1 MSRIRDAFDVI
12 APAPP
17 CPPCA
22 RRSRARRLAAL
33 AGLLACTSL
42 AVQAGDCTITTT
54 PINFGVYDPI
64 TGSGPVDSTGT
75 VRLQCSATDF
85 GELLVGV
92 NVSIALSQGSS
103 GSYAA
108 RTLRQPPGS
117 ALQYNLYTTAART
130 TVWGNG
136 SGGTSTVGGAVGGF
150 FSGQPSPRSFTIF
163 GRVPAG
169 QDPNLGLH
177 SDTITVTV
185 VF

>member
-1 MSRIRDAFDVI
+1 MSTRRPGPAAI
-12 APAPP
+12 ATQSA
-17 CPPCA
+17 A
-22 RRSRARRLAAL
+22 RRARRLGAL

-42 AVQAGDCTITTT
+42 AAQAGDCTITTT

-64 TGSGPVDSTGT
+64 TTTAPLDSTGT
-75 VRLQCSATDF
+75 VRVQCSATDWL
-85 GELLVGV
+85 EVLVGV

-108 RTLRQPPGS
+108 RTLRQPPAS
-117 ALQYNLYTTAART
+117 TLQYNLYTTAART

-136 SGGTSTVGGAVGGF
+136 TGGTGTVGGAVGGV

-169 QDPNLGLH
+169 QDPNIGLH

-185 VF
+185 TF

>member
-1 MSRIRDAFDVI
+1 MSRIRRAFAVI
-12 APAPP
+12 APP
-17 CPPCA
+17 PPCA
-22 RRSRARRLAAL
+22 PIARCSRARHVAAL

-42 AVQAGDCTITTT
+42 SVQAGDCTITTT

-64 TGSGPVDSTGT
+64 TNSAPVDSTGT

-85 GELLVGV
+85 GELLGGV

-103 GSYAA
+103 GTYAA
-108 RTLRQPPGS
+108 RTLRQPPS
-117 ALQYNLYTTAART
+117 SVLQYNLYTTAARN

-136 SGGTSTVGGAVGGF
+136 SGGTSTAGGAVGGL
-150 FSGQPSPRSFTIF
+150 FSGQPNPRSFTIF
-163 GRVPAG
+163 GRIPAG